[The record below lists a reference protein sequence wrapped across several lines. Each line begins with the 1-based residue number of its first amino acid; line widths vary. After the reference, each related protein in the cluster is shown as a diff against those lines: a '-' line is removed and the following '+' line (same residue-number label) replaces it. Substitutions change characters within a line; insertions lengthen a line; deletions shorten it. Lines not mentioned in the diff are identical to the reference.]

1 MIGKVIKQISN
12 DYTVKVDD
20 LTYICKPR
28 GKFRKLNI
36 TPLVGDNVRID
47 IENKYILDIL
57 DRKNELTRPSVANVD
72 QVVIVTSVKMPDFSS
87 NLLDKLLNIVEFN
100 NIKPII
106 CFTKL
111 DLLDE
116 EKKKEILEIE
126 EYYKSIGFDVY
137 NNTDES
143 LKKIFKNKVT
153 VFAGQSGAGKS
164 SLLNILDNSLNLKI
178 GEVSVA
184 LGRGRHTTRH
194 TELIEALGG
203 LIADTPG
210 FSSIDFKGMSAQD
223 IRDNFREFNQ
233 FKSDCEY
240 RDCMHLN
247 EVNCEIK
254 KMVTSGKILESRYK
268 NYLKFIGKGEL

>member
-72 QVVIVTSVKMPDFSS
+72 QVVIVTSVKIPDFSS

-153 VFAGQSGAGKS
+153 VFSGQSGAGKS

>member
-72 QVVIVTSVKMPDFSS
+72 QVVIVTSVKIPDFSS
-87 NLLDKLLNIVEFN
+87 NLLDKLLNIIEFN

-194 TELIEALGG
+194 TELIEALDG

-233 FKSDCEY
+233 FKSECEY